1 VEDQR
6 RFERAVLD
14 VPLTFSL
21 KGKSESFEGRARDVS
36 VGGMFIESPTPAP
49 FGAEIVVSVRLPGSG
64 EIMHLPS
71 RVRWG
76 RGTGMGVQ
84 FGLLGAKETHAITE
98 LTRTTTPPSKR

>member
-14 VPLTFSL
+14 LPLTFCL
-21 KGKSESFEGRARDVS
+21 KGQSESFDGRARDVS
-36 VGGMFIESPTPAP
+36 VGGMLIESATPAP
-49 FGAEIVVSVRLPGSG
+49 FNAEIVVSVRLPGSG
-64 EIMHLPS
+64 EVMQLPA

-76 RGTGMGVQ
+76 RGSGMGVQ